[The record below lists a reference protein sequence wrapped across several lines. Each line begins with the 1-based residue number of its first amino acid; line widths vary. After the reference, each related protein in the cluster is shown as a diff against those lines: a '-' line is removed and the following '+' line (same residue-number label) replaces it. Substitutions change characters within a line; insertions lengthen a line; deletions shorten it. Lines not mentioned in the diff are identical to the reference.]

1 MSHLTQGRP
10 SASGIVVFARADS
23 RRLPGKVL
31 RPLLG
36 RPMLAWT
43 ISRLRRSRLGLKL
56 LVATSNRP
64 CDDPIERLG
73 WSMTVPV
80 VRGSCHDVLGR
91 AVMAMQTHAL
101 DVVVR
106 ISGDSPFVDPEIV
119 DEMLAHQARTGADV
133 VTNVY
138 PERRLMPGLSV
149 EVLTKRCLA
158 WADEEAVSTGDREHV
173 TSLVYRRAKAGDCPL
188 RIDPAGPEFHAPIKL
203 AVDTEQD
210 FLRAEVVAEAIRGSL
225 EQASWREI
233 VALFLERSACDRLRT
248 EVASVEGATRQS

>member
-1 MSHLTQGRP
+1 MLFDEALAAR
-10 SASGIVVFARADS
+10 SGIVVFARADS

-36 RPMLAWT
+36 RPMLGWT
-43 ISRLRRSRLGLKL
+43 ISRLRRSRLASTLV
-56 LVATSNRP
+56 VATSNRP
-64 CDDPIERLG
+64 CDDAIERLG
-73 WSMTVPV
+73 WGMAVPV
-80 VRGSCHDVLGR
+80 VRGSCENVLGR
-91 AVMAMQTHAL
+91 AVTAAQTHAL

-119 DEMLAHQARTGADV
+119 DEMLAHQAETGADV

-149 EVLTKRCLA
+149 EVITKRCLA

-173 TSLVYRRAKAGDCPL
+173 TRLIYRRAKTGGCL
-188 RIDPAGPEFHAPIKL
+188 FRIEPAGPEFPAPIKL

-210 FLRAEVVAEAIRGSL
+210 FLRAEVVAEAIEGSL
-225 EQASWREI
+225 EHASWRDVVE
-233 VALFLERSACDRLRT
+233 LFLERAAGDPLWT
-248 EVASVEGATRQS
+248 DIPPVKGATRQS

>member
-1 MSHLTQGRP
+1 MQFEEGLAAR
-10 SASGIVVFARADS
+10 SGIVVFARTDS

-43 ISRLRRSRLGLKL
+43 ISRLRRSRLASTIV
-56 LVATSNRP
+56 VATSNRP
-64 CDDPIERLG
+64 CDDAIEGLA
-73 WSMTVPV
+73 WEMAVSV
-80 VRGSCHDVLGR
+80 VRGSCEDVLGR
-91 AVMAMQTHAL
+91 AVTAAQVHAL

-106 ISGDSPFVDPEIV
+106 ISGDSPFVDQEIV
-119 DEMLAHQARTGADV
+119 DEMLAHQEETGADV

-149 EVLTKRCLA
+149 EVITKRCLA

-173 TSLVYRRAKAGDCPL
+173 TSLIYRRAKAGGCPL
-188 RIDPAGPEFHAPIKL
+188 RIETAGPEFHAPIKL

-210 FLRAEVVAEAIRGSL
+210 LLRAAAVAEAIGGGL

-233 VALFLERSACDRLRT
+233 VELFLELAAGDQSWTDAPLVVRT
-248 EVASVEGATRQS
+248 ARQS